1 MKHNVSFYNFL
12 MMTEYV
18 IYFQELVDTLEFSH
32 AFVWVLSFKP
42 KSHFT
47 FGWLGC
53 ELAIIS
59 KLSRQNPIIKY
70 VCWKFCGRTIRDE
83 NISPFRLSTSRRRIL
98 LLYGVIFSID
108 KSRISKVFQV
118 DVYSFIF
125 NVYKTIMK
133 YEIFVSI

>member
-1 MKHNVSFYNFL
+1 MAIQKMKHNVSFHNFL

-47 FGWLGC
+47 FGWLSC
-53 ELAIIS
+53 ELAIFP

-70 VCWKFCGRTIRDE
+70 VCLKFCGRTIRDE
-83 NISPFRLSTSRRRIL
+83 NISTFKLSTSSTRIL
-98 LLYGVIFSID
+98 FLYCLIFSID
-108 KSRISKVFQV
+108 KAKYTKYF
-118 DVYSFIF
+118 D
-125 NVYKTIMK
+125 VYKTIMK
-133 YEIFVSI
+133 YKTFVSI

>member
-1 MKHNVSFYNFL
+1 MTYSVIIRTLSKTHYIFILYIMSLGVFRKH
-12 MMTEYV
+12 
-18 IYFQELVDTLEFSH
+18 
-32 AFVWVLSFKP
+32 

-70 VCWKFCGRTIRDE
+70 VCWKFCGRNIRDE

-98 LLYGVIFSID
+98 FLYGVIFSID